1 MFRRAETMPLGDRS
15 TRQPF
20 FAMHSQAIQDYVKT
34 IYALG
39 GEHESVST
47 NDLAEALRVAPASVT
62 GMIRR
67 LQGLELVTH
76 EPYRGVRLTE
86 TGRLLGVE
94 MIRHHRLLELF
105 LHKML
110 GMPLE
115 QVHDE
120 AERLEHVISE
130 EFEARIDALMGYP
143 SHDPHGSPIPT
154 AALEVDPL
162 THRPLH
168 ACPVGT
174 YGIVVEVADR
184 NPDTLRDLASLGMLP
199 NTQFRVVER
208 TARGMA
214 IELVDRS
221 PAIWLSEPLV
231 ASIFVHTHHE

>member
-1 MFRRAETMPLGDRS
+1 
-15 TRQPF
+15 
-20 FAMHSQAIQDYVKT
+20 MHSQAIQDYVKT

-39 GEHESVST
+39 GEHESVAT
-47 NDLAEALRVAPASVT
+47 NDLADALRVAPASVT

-67 LQGLELVTH
+67 LQGLKLVTH

-130 EFEARIDALMGYP
+130 EFEARIDALLGYP
-143 SHDPHGSPIPT
+143 QHDPHGSPIPN
-154 AALEVDPL
+154 AALEVVHL
-162 THRPLH
+162 THIPLH
-168 ACPVGT
+168 TCSVDMHGVVLEVEDRDPALVRELAAL
-174 YGIVVEVADR
+174 GIL
-184 NPDTLRDLASLGMLP
+184 PDAR
-199 NTQFRVVER
+199 FRVIEC
-208 TARGMA
+208 TSRGMA
-214 IELVDRS
+214 LELNGTA
-221 PAIWLSEPLV
+221 PAIWLSEALV
-231 ASIFVHTHHE
+231 RCIYVKTDRA

>member
-1 MFRRAETMPLGDRS
+1 MPNEDRS

-67 LQGLELVTH
+67 LQSLELVTH

-105 LHKML
+105 LHKMV

-130 EFEARIDALMGYP
+130 DFEARIDALMGYP

-154 AALEVDPL
+154 AALEVGTL
-162 THRPLH
+162 THGPLR
-168 ACPVGT
+168 AFPVGSC
-174 YGIVVEVADR
+174 GMVVEVADR
-184 NPDTLRDLASLGMLP
+184 NPNVVRDLARLGVLP
-199 NTQFRVVER
+199 QARFCVVEC
-208 TARGMA
+208 TVRGMA
-214 IELVDRS
+214 IELDGRS
-221 PAIWLSEPLV
+221 PAIWLSEALV
-231 ASIFVHTHHE
+231 ASIFVEPLP

>member
-1 MFRRAETMPLGDRS
+1 
-15 TRQPF
+15 
-20 FAMHSQAIQDYVKT
+20 MHSQAIQDYVKT

-39 GEHESVST
+39 GEHDSVST

-130 EFEARIDALMGYP
+130 DFEARIDALMGFP

-154 AALEVDPL
+154 AALEVATL
-162 THRPLH
+162 THCPLH
-168 ACPVGT
+168 VCAVGT
-174 YGIVVEVADR
+174 AGVVAEVEDR
-184 NPDTLRDLASLGMLP
+184 NPENLRHLADIGLLP
-199 NTQFRVVER
+199 GARFRVVEH
-208 TARGMA
+208 TVRGMA
-214 IELVDRS
+214 LEVDPQR
-221 PAIWLSEPLV
+221 PALWLTPDVL
-231 ASIFVHTHHE
+231 ACIYVHPDARA